1 MLTAAPLES
10 ARFGLRTYR
19 ATLECIDTH
28 ALLAA
33 FIEHGVDLAILRVPP
48 AAAPAIHALEA
59 FGLATVHADTLVTH
73 HCDLAQVA
81 PVEVRPEGF
90 TISTAQATDRAAI
103 TSLVHRVFADYP
115 NHYTANPLLARADV
129 LEGYCEWALSHLGHA
144 QRVTWVAR
152 VDGRIAALACS
163 AFDPVTGECEGV
175 LHGVLPE
182 FAQRGI
188 YTALIRHTQQH
199 FRAYGF
205 RWLTIKTQARNLAV
219 QRVWAREGFVLDRV
233 QATVH
238 VNALLDP
245 AHGRPREL
253 PVNFNATASTPFLC
267 EVVHH
272 ALGDRINATIRAA
285 LLAAPAAGSAC
296 LLRLRSYALPR
307 DGAKEITVATLHD
320 AAGKLCAIARAD
332 TEPGP

>member
-19 ATLECIDTH
+19 AALERVDTP

-33 FIEHGVDLAILRVPP
+33 LIANGADLAILRVPP
-48 AAAPAIHALEA
+48 AEAPAIHALEA
-59 FGLATVHADTLVTH
+59 SGLATLHADTLVTH
-73 HCDLAQVA
+73 RCDLQRVA
-81 PVEVRPEGF
+81 PAEVRTEGF
-90 TISTAQATDRAAI
+90 TIDAAGAADRDAI
-103 TSLVHRVFADYP
+103 TDLVRRVFADYP

-129 LEGYCEWALSHLGHA
+129 LDGYCEWAISHLGHPR
-144 QRVTWVAR
+144 RVTWVAR

-163 AFDPVTGECEGV
+163 AFDPATRHCEGV

-188 YTALIRHTQQH
+188 YTALIRYTQQH
-199 FRAYGF
+199 FRAEGY
-205 RWLTIKTQARNLAV
+205 RALSIKTQARNLAV
-219 QRVWAREGFVLDRV
+219 QRVWAREGFVLDQV

-245 AHGRPREL
+245 AHGTPRERPMHL
-253 PVNFNATASTPFLC
+253 AAAAGVPLLC
-267 EVVHH
+267 EMVRH
-272 ALGDRINATIRAA
+272 ALGDRVRASVRAA
-285 LLAAPAAGSAC
+285 ALAAPAPGAPC
-296 LLRLRSYALPR
+296 TLRLRDYALPR
-307 DGAKEITVATLHD
+307 GGARRITLATLSD
-320 AAGKLCAIARAD
+320 ARGTLCALARAD